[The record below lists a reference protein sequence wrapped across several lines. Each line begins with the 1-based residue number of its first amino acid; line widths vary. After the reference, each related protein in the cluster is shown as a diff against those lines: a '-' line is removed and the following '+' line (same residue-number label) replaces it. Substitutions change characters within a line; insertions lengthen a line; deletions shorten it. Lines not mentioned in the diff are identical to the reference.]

1 MTWQIKAALAVAI
14 AALAFSAGWTV
25 KGWQTSKTIAE
36 LKLDATTQDLKE
48 AKKVLGDMAGF
59 QKGFTDALSNFQA
72 GNSANAKAQQELG
85 TLILDVRGTAAGLRG
100 DFAKLPQRITDAAKP
115 ALSEYATTC
124 TAVFEAMA
132 TAGGRLAEGGAGIAR
147 QAEGHAADA
156 RLMQEAWPKTPNRPT
171 AGVTHEKYERPTH

>member
-1 MTWQIKAALAVAI
+1 MTWQIKTALAAVI
-14 AALAFSAGWTV
+14 AAMAFSSGWTV
-25 KGWQTSKTIAE
+25 KGWQASRTIAE
-36 LKLDATTQDLKE
+36 LQLAASSKDLQ
-48 AKKVLGDMAGF
+48 AAQKVLGDMAGF

-100 DFAKLPQRITDAAKP
+100 DFAKLPQRITDAARP
-115 ALSEYATTC
+115 ALAEYATTC

-132 TAGGRLAEGGAGIAR
+132 AAGGRLAEGGAGIAR

-156 RLMQEAWPKTPNRPT
+156 RLMQEAWPKTPSRPV
-171 AGVTHEKYERPTH
+171 AGATQEKYERPSN

>member
-1 MTWQIKAALAVAI
+1 MTLQIKLILAAII
-14 AALAFSAGWTV
+14 AALAFSSGWVV
-25 KGWQTSKTIAE
+25 KGWQAGKTIAE
-36 LKLDATTQDLKE
+36 LKLAASSEDLQ
-48 AKKVLGDMAGF
+48 AAQKVLGDMAGF

-100 DFAKLPQRITDAAKP
+100 DFAKLPQRITDAARP
-115 ALSEYATTC
+115 ALAEYATTC

-132 TAGGRLAEGGAGIAR
+132 AAGGRLAEGGAGIAR

-156 RLMQEAWPKTPNRPT
+156 RLMQEAWPRTKPATVESLAT
-171 AGVTHEKYERPTH
+171 KQ

>member
-1 MTWQIKAALAVAI
+1 MIGGLYTHLIAAGVALAIGASS
-14 AALAFSAGWTV
+14 AAYVQANRYELQISR
-25 KGWQTSKTIAE
+25 
-36 LKLDATTQDLKE
+36 LKLDASGQDLQE
-48 AKKVLGDMAGF
+48 ARQVLGDMAGF

-100 DFAKLPQRITDAAKP
+100 DFAKLPERITDAARP
-115 ALSEYATTC
+115 ALAEYATTC

-132 TAGGRLAEGGAGIAR
+132 AAGGRLAEGGAGIAR

-156 RLMQEAWPKTPNRPT
+156 RLMQEAWPRTKPAIVVAPSANQ
-171 AGVTHEKYERPTH
+171 

>member
-1 MTWQIKAALAVAI
+1 MNPQIKLILAAII
-14 AALAFSAGWTV
+14 AALAFSSGWVV
-25 KGWQTSKTIAE
+25 KGWQASKTIAE

-48 AKKVLGDMAGF
+48 AQKVLGDMAGF

-100 DFAKLPQRITDAAKP
+100 DFAKLPQRITDAARP
-115 ALSEYATTC
+115 ALAEYATTC

-132 TAGGRLAEGGAGIAR
+132 AAGGRLAEGGAGIAR

-156 RLMQEAWPKTPNRPT
+156 RLMQEAWPKTPSRPA
-171 AGVTHEKYERPTH
+171 AGATQEKYERPSN